1 MAGDDFLDFSG
12 FEAQITALIS
22 DLNKAV
28 GDVNNASAG
37 AAYNAAEII
46 RAEQARLLAKAVF
59 KRDRKRHSYHY
70 ADGNLIKVT
79 RDKQSAGK
87 VFKLHIGYDTE
98 TLRQYPELLVIEFG
112 RPGKSA
118 KRSKPT
124 DSRGRKKGD
133 FPPQI
138 SHIRAGLFLAKEKAV
153 KEFNENLYEIAKR
166 DFTG

>member
-22 DLNKAV
+22 DLNRAKA
-28 GDVNNASAG
+28 DVDNSSSA
-37 AAYNAAEII
+37 AAYSAAEII
-46 RAEQARLLAKAVF
+46 RGEQVRLLQKAKF
-59 KRDRKRHSYHY
+59 KQDRENHNYRYVNSS
-70 ADGNLIKVT
+70 LIKIT
-79 RDKQSAGK
+79 RDKLSVK
-87 VFKLHIGYDTE
+87 RVFKLHIGYDTE